1 MSTATDRTITYAQ
14 AVREALHEEMLRD
27 EDVIVIG
34 EDVGRVGGV
43 YKLTEGLYQEFGPD
57 RLMDSPISEAG
68 ITGIG
73 VGAAMS
79 GLRPVVEIMFGD
91 FVTLVMDQI
100 VNQAAKTHYMSGGK
114 LRVPMVVRASLGAGR
129 RMAAQH
135 SQSLHAWF
143 AHIPGLKVVMPSSP
157 YEGKGLLKAAIRDNN
172 PVIFFE
178 DKLLYNTTGPVPTG
192 EYILP
197 LGVAAVKRTGDD
209 LTLIATSSM
218 VAVAMDAAEQ
228 LAAVGISSEVIDPR
242 SLVPLDE
249 ATLVRS
255 VQKTGRCIVIDEGHR
270 RFGAGAE
277 LAALVA
283 EEAFY
288 DLDAPVERIGAM
300 DVPVPFSPGL
310 EDLTIPTVQQVVD
323 AGRRLVGR

>member
-1 MSTATDRTITYAQ
+1 
-14 AVREALHEEMLRD
+14 MLRD

-43 YKLTEGLYQEFGPD
+43 YKLTDGLYQEFGPD
-57 RLMDSPISEAG
+57 RLIDSPISEAG

-143 AHIPGLKVVMPSSP
+143 AHIPGLKVVLPSSP
-157 YEGKGLLKAAIRDNN
+157 YEGKGLLKSAIRDNN

-178 DKLLYNTTGPVPTG
+178 DKLLYNISGPVPTE
-192 EYILP
+192 EYTLP
-197 LGVAAVKRTGDD
+197 LGVAAVKRSGDD

-228 LAAVGISSEVIDPR
+228 LAADGISAEVIDPR
-242 SLVPLDE
+242 TLVPLDE

-283 EEAFY
+283 QEAFY

-300 DVPVPFSPGL
+300 DVPVPFSPVL

-323 AGRRLVGR
+323 AGRRIMSNE